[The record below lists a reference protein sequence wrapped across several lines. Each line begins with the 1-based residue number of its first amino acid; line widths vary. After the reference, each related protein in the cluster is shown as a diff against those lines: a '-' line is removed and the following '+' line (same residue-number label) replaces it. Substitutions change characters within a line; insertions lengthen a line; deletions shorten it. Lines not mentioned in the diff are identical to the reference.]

1 MNSHHVHF
9 HPKHLPVVAAVL
21 ALLLLPVS
29 VVGRGD
35 AAAVATV
42 VTIVAGVLALV
53 LLAALRGRTLPRWLT
68 RGAVLLGLVLLWLLV
83 YAARA
88 TVHAAAGG
96 LTWRT

>member
-1 MNSHHVHF
+1 MNTHHTHF
-9 HPKHLPVVAAVL
+9 QPKHLPVVAAVL

-35 AAAVATV
+35 AAAVATL
-42 VTIVAGVLALV
+42 VTIVAGVAALV
-53 LLAALRGRTLPRWLT
+53 LLVSLRARTLPRWLS

-88 TVHAAAGG
+88 TVHAAPSGP
-96 LTWRT
+96 LWRT